1 MIAADTSSFIAYFQG
16 EEAPDVVAIAAA
28 LAHDRLHLPCIVITE
43 LLSDPYGAL
52 AIASTIADLPRLEI
66 LDGYWERAGKSRGI
80 VLARGLKARL
90 PDALV
95 AQACIDHGLPLIAR
109 DGDFRHFA
117 KHCGLILA

>member
-1 MIAADTSSFIAYFQG
+1 MIAADTSSLIAYFQ
-16 EEAPDVVAIAAA
+16 EEKAPDVLAITAA
-28 LAHDRLHLPCIVITE
+28 LAQNRLRLPWIVITE
-43 LLSDPYGAL
+43 LLSDPDGAS
-52 AIASTIADLPRLEI
+52 AIASTIADLPRLDI

-95 AQACIDHGLPLIAR
+95 AQACIDHKIPLIAR
-109 DGDFRHFA
+109 NGDFRHFA